1 MSKILSFII
10 TMALVL
16 AVAPLAGA
24 GEAHSY
30 ADALRRA
37 GDKKPVIIFCYGA
50 NYDKYS
56 LRVYEEFVKNRRT
69 PLFKI
74 LSREI
79 FVVVPMYQQ
88 PTEQEKKEQGKKLG
102 GRNLPGGIWSY
113 PSFTVVDGKGNFR
126 GVVQSSDDLASPEKA
141 AEALAKVLD
150 DFREQDKILN
160 KAERASGSN
169 KTKLMREALNI
180 SDVRVPGHGMCDPA
194 NDGLV
199 EALQPMSI
207 AAANNHIRSLIN
219 NHNYTKLER
228 QMIFSAYAGHV
239 RRNKGP
245 IPLLRSIYTEMRN
258 IDPTSSYGIYAEG
271 ALELWV
277 VPHEVDTKAQVKGK
291 DDKPAD
297 KEQNTAK

>member
-1 MSKILSFII
+1 MFRILSIII
-10 TMALVL
+10 TLAMA
-16 AVAPLAGA
+16 AAPLMAA
-24 GEAHSY
+24 EAHSY

-56 LRVYEEFVKNRRT
+56 VRVYEEFVKNRRT
-69 PLFKI
+69 PLFKV

-88 PTEQEKKEQGKKLG
+88 PTEQEKKEQSKKLG
-102 GRNLPGGIWSY
+102 GRGLPGGIWSY

-126 GVVQSSDDLASPEKA
+126 GVVQSSDDMADPEKA
-141 AEALAKVLD
+141 AAALSKLLD

-160 KAERASGSN
+160 KAERASGPN
-169 KTKLMREALNI
+169 KNKLMREALNI
-180 SDVRVPGHGMCDPA
+180 SDIRVPGHGQCDPA

-207 AAANNHIRSLIN
+207 SAANNHIRSLIN
-219 NHNYTKLER
+219 SHNYTKLER

-239 RRNKGP
+239 RRKKGP

-258 IDPTSSYGIYAEG
+258 IDPKSSYGIYAEG
-271 ALELWV
+271 AIELWV
-277 VPHEVDTKAQVKGK
+277 IPHEVDAKTKPQEEKA
-291 DDKPAD
+291 A
-297 KEQNTAK
+297 EAK